1 MNPYQSLWWE
11 QSRSDHKVLLLLRKN
26 NADPCHQLHYL
37 QMVTEKLAKAYLWR
51 SGKPPPKKH
60 AGFAQFMK
68 SLGDI
73 HPSNRARLA
82 TVLGFKNFKSL
93 RTWIRSALPLVY
105 ELERLCPLPPRM
117 VLIPNTPGP
126 TMLRQNARPGT
137 NSPSGGYWRI
147 PGTDANSYRSFKPW
161 LINSPRTGDLG
172 ARLGAR
178 LESLTTHRLSQQRLR
193 KVNPE
198 RVPFRV

>member
-105 ELERLCPLPPRM
+105 ELERLAPATAQ
-117 VLIPNTPGP
+117 NGP
-126 TMLRQNARPGT
+126 
-137 NSPSGGYWRI
+137 
-147 PGTDANSYRSFKPW
+147 
-161 LINSPRTGDLG
+161 
-172 ARLGAR
+172 
-178 LESLTTHRLSQQRLR
+178 
-193 KVNPE
+193 NPE
-198 RVPFRV
+198 YPWPQDAPTECPARHQFALWGLLANTGHGRQLVQVIQTLVDKFPSYG